1 MRGGERISGTRFF
14 GQQCGGGNIAVHPGA
29 DAGHLDG
36 RDPLRSRIPQAGM
49 DSNWR
54 HRDDTVH

>member
-36 RDPLRSRIPQAGM
+36 RDPPSLSHSAG
-49 DSNWR
+49 WHGFQLETQR
-54 HRDDTVH
+54 